1 MNSFRF
7 FFVFL
12 LLASN
17 AAHSATVLFFLLG
30 TNAADR
36 HVFEFLAQQVALRH
50 HDTITVKPV
59 LIPEEPRL
67 VKPRLHLVREKMLKN
82 LLPKRLFQP
91 LEEVGGEVPWRK
103 TYELDAYEEPY
114 WRAHNHSCEKM
125 LNSNLMSTLKKDQIE
140 VAVVYGGNP
149 CQLAIV
155 HALGIPFVYFD
166 FEGFTDE
173 TVVASGSP
181 WNLEAPSSRT
191 TDSKLATRSPLVA
204 QLLNGLQLVRESFCQ
219 LKPSVLSAPFCPRAA
234 LLDEP
239 ISRMFA
245 EDYEIRKSF
254 KQFPHVNWIK
264 QNAELY
270 FVNTHPLLEAPGRS
284 FPLHVIPVG
293 GSHIDFPRPLFS
305 PWNTSVGPDQSG
317 IILVQMGANVES
329 SSMPPAT
336 VRAFVGA
343 LSRLKKY
350 RIHWRIGNKLELN
363 GVDLDS
369 LPPHINN
376 LLKMEQKGVGV
387 VLEKGELSETSLL
400 AAIRHVL
407 ETPKFERNAQELSKE
422 FNEQPGGAFE
432 RVLNGIEHV
441 ARHRAAKFLRSA
453 ERPKGILLF
462 LRVTNLDFFVVAF
475 GLLVLLLVVSY
486 FLLFAFVR
494 FLIPAAR
501 KAPADK
507 PKEAKDA
514 KKHR

>member
-1 MNSFRF
+1 MNSFRLF
-7 FFVFL
+7 LVFFL
-12 LLASN
+12 LTSH

-91 LEEVGGEVPWRK
+91 LEEVGSEVPWRK

-166 FEGFTDE
+166 LEGFTDE

-191 TDSKLATRSPLVA
+191 IDSRLASRSPLVA
-204 QLLNGLQLVRESFCQ
+204 QLLNGLQLIRESVCQ
-219 LKPSVLSAPFCPRAA
+219 LKPS
-234 LLDEP
+234 
-239 ISRMFA
+239 
-245 EDYEIRKSF
+245 
-254 KQFPHVNWIK
+254 
-264 QNAELY
+264 LY

-284 FPLHVIPVG
+284 FPSHVIPVG

-305 PWNTSVGPDQSG
+305 PWNTSVVPDQSG
-317 IILVQMGANVES
+317 IILVQMGANVEGA
-329 SSMPPAT
+329 SMPPAA

-350 RIHWRIGNKLELN
+350 RIYWRIGNKLELH

-376 LLKMEQKGVGV
+376 LLKMEQKGVAV
-387 VLEKGELSETSLL
+387 VLEKGELTETSLH
-400 AAIRHVL
+400 AAIRRVL

-441 ARHRAAKFLRSA
+441 ARYRAAKFLRSA
-453 ERPKGILLF
+453 DRPKGILLF
-462 LRVTNLDFFVVAF
+462 LRVTNLDFFVVAL

-486 FLLFAFVR
+486 FLLLAFVR
-494 FLIPAAR
+494 FLIPASR
-501 KAPADK
+501 KPPTEK
-507 PKEAKDA
+507 PKEAKDG